1 MKTKEQHASET
12 NALNTKMQVSISEK
26 QNEIDDKAKQVNKL
40 QQDIDELNKNIQLQS
55 AKFNSDVKS
64 LQDQS
69 KAQMDISQ

>member
-1 MKTKEQHASET
+1 MKTKELHASET

-69 KAQMDISQ
+69 KAQMDICQ